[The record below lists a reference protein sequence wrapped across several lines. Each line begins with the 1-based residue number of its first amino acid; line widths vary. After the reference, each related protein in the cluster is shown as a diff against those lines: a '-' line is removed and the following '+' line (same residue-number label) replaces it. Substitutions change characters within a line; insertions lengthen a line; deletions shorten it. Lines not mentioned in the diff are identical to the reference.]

1 MSVKRIQKYISP
13 RKQVVG
19 HCLIHGWM
27 IIGVN
32 ARYGQVEAECSMLLD
47 VTAV

>member
-1 MSVKRIQKYISP
+1 MSLK
-13 RKQVVG
+13 KQVVG

-32 ARYGQVEAECSMLLD
+32 ARYGQVEPVYSVLLD
-47 VTAV
+47 IAGV